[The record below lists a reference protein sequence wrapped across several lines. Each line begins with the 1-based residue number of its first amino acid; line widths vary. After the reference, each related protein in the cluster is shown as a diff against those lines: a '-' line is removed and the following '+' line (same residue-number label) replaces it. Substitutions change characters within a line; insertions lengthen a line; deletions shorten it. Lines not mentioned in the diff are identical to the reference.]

1 MNKKYVSPYAEVKN
15 FVTEDVILTSGTG
28 TNTRLTAINSKTFSV
43 GDSNVS
49 WKDIVNN

>member
-1 MNKKYVSPYAEVKN
+1 MNKNYVSPKAEVKC
-15 FVTEDVILTSGTG
+15 FVTENVIAASGTG